1 MDSQE
6 RGELLGWVIDET
18 QELVNLHYL
27 SEVLSS
33 PTEKYKHLEASIAST
48 LLRTMSNMHKKL
60 TGDAL
65 PLDELMPELGTTFLF
80 REGTYN
86 SVEFLRAIMQ
96 SYERE
101 LERYKELRTGEITKE
116 MRMSAEI
123 DGMGKHELVLAIS
136 RAQGIDIVDA
146 NWPCETID
154 GELFAADEEQEKAYV
169 PGDDRYIL
177 WPVTRFKD
185 SKTEFEPLVNY
196 PGDIMKALYLASDL
210 KSDGFARE
218 TKESLVDKTYTC
230 SFYRETPYKTLVSGS
245 SKFLPVAICKAYLK
259 VMLFELNTDAQKRVF
274 KEGDLDAKES

>member
-6 RGELLGWVIDET
+6 RGELLAWVIDET

-86 SVEFLRAIMQ
+86 SVDFLRSIMQ
-96 SYERE
+96 SYETE

-116 MRMSAEI
+116 MRMSSEI
-123 DGMGKHELVLAIS
+123 DGMGKEELVLAIS
-136 RAQGIDIVDA
+136 RAQGIEVVSESY
-146 NWPCETID
+146 PCELIE
-154 GELFAADEEQEKAYV
+154 GELFACAGVDSCFNSEDA
-169 PGDDRYIL
+169 IM
-177 WPVTRFKD
+177 WPVTD
-185 SKTEFEPLVNY
+185 LHNNIAGSAPEPLVNY

>member
-1 MDSQE
+1 MNLQE
-6 RGELLGWVIDET
+6 REELLAWVIDET
-18 QELVNLHYL
+18 QELVNMHYL

-65 PLDELMPELGTTFLF
+65 PLDELMPELGATLLF

-123 DGMGKHELVLAIS
+123 DGMGKQELVLAIS
-136 RAQGIDIVDA
+136 RAQGIDVVDIA
-146 NWPCETID
+146 WPCETID
-154 GELFAADEEQEKAYV
+154 GELFASDEEPAKAYI

-185 SKTEFEPLVNY
+185 SKTQFEPLVNY